1 MVITNGGNVGI
12 GTNNPDYN
20 LEVNG
25 SVGVSGKQM
34 YPMLRWEI
42 DLTSQSN
49 SNFYPIEFTH
59 PVSEG
64 TPDLPDY
71 HPIHFKV
78 FGESLGG
85 ANPYNENT
93 LVGYA
98 KGGGWSDHGP
108 MYDVH
113 IRRFSPTE
121 HRFQGIY
128 EGQSI
133 AHYQI
138 VIYMR
143 GGYRYSAITDASS
156 VVTHTSAY
164 TITSGSYTATFAI
177 KNSSGTDVS
186 GTSALISQLVNLAAN
201 ARHSERFM
209 SGDLHVDGYIKNST
223 TPSWSLYFAGSPSP
237 TTSGYL
243 SFNNIKVSAR
253 NCTLNTS
260 GGRTS
265 RVTITVAGRYFI
277 GFNGF
282 TESNVSANTGV
293 NYEIRING
301 TTLVRGYHVQ
311 PIANYSAMSGLGGL
325 ADLSVND
332 YVEINSTQQLH
343 HNQNASFYGF
353 MIG

>member
-1 MVITNGGNVGI
+1 VHIAGANEREKRFMSGNLQFDGNVGI
-12 GTNNPDYN
+12 GTTSPGAKLD
-20 LEVNG
+20 VNG
-25 SVGVSGKQM
+25 V
-34 YPMLRWEI
+34 L
-42 DLTSQSN
+42 
-49 SNFYPIEFTH
+49 
-59 PVSEG
+59 
-64 TPDLPDY
+64 
-71 HPIHFKV
+71 
-78 FGESLGG
+78 
-85 ANPYNENT
+85 
-93 LVGYA
+93 
-98 KGGGWSDHGP
+98 
-108 MYDVH
+108 
-113 IRRFSPTE
+113 
-121 HRFQGIY
+121 
-128 EGQSI
+128 
-133 AHYQI
+133 
-138 VIYMR
+138 
-143 GGYRYSAITDASS
+143 
-156 VVTHTSAY
+156 
-164 TITSGSYTATFAI
+164 
-177 KNSSGTDVS
+177 KN
-186 GTSALISQLVNLAAN
+186 LN
-201 ARHSERFM
+201 
-209 SGDLHVDGYIKNST
+209 
-223 TPSWSLYFAGSPSP
+223 PSWSLYFAGSPSP